1 MLISQL
7 SRIVE
12 EFGRPRIA
20 LVGDLMLDEYIW
32 GDVQRISPEAPIPVL
47 RVGRREIRPGGAG
60 SVAVNLARL
69 DADVEVFSV
78 VGEDLAGDKVISV
91 LEGEGCVVDGVIRD
105 PGRPTTLKARHM
117 GYVQHSH
124 RAIQQM
130 LRVDEEE
137 LSPVASDLA
146 DQLLENIFSG
156 DGEWDAVLV
165 SDYGKGLVTT
175 RLMDGIR
182 ERVAKAPV
190 LVDPA
195 GISDY
200 SLYRSASLICPNRFE
215 AELASDI
222 VCQDIAG
229 CQQAAASL
237 RDGFSLESVIITMDR
252 DGMILD
258 QGEPGGV
265 HFPTRARVVAD
276 VTGAGDMVLAILGIS
291 TAAGNTAEVGVRL
304 ANVAAGI
311 VVRQFG
317 VVAVSR
323 DELLDEI
330 RDQGNPA
337 AGKIKNLDKLSK
349 VLSAE
354 KQKGKKVVLTNGCF
368 DLLHPGH
375 HYLLNEARREGDI
388 LVVAVNSD
396 SSIRRLKG
404 EGRPRIEENDRI
416 KMLAGLEAVDYV
428 LLFEEDTPERLI
440 GELLPDVLVKGGDYK
455 DDVVVGRDLV
465 ESNGG
470 RMVFV
475 ERLPGLSTT
484 ELLDEADAE
493 NVTDSGESG

>member
-7 SRIVE
+7 SRIVKDL
-12 EFGRPRIA
+12 GRPRIA
-20 LVGDLMLDEYIW
+20 LVGDLMLDEYVW
-32 GDVQRISPEAPIPVL
+32 GDVKRISPEAPIPVL

-69 DADVEVFSV
+69 EADTHVFSV
-78 VGEDLAGDKVISV
+78 TGDDRAGDRVLSV
-91 LEGEGCVVDGVIRD
+91 LEDGGCDISGVIRD

-124 RAIQQM
+124 RAVQQM

-137 LSPVASDLA
+137 LSPVTSELTDE
-146 DQLLENIFSG
+146 LLEKIFSG
-156 DGEWDAVLV
+156 DEAWDAILV
-165 SDYGKGLVTT
+165 SDYGKGLLTE
-175 RLMDGIR
+175 RLMEGIR
-182 ERVAKAPV
+182 ERGGAVPV

-195 GISDY
+195 RVSDY
-200 SLYRSASLICPNRFE
+200 SSYRGVSLICPNRFE

-222 VCQDIAG
+222 PCQEIEG
-229 CQQAAASL
+229 CQSAAAQL
-237 RDGFSLESVIITMDR
+237 LEEFDLGSVVVTMDR
-252 DGMILD
+252 DGMFLD
-258 QGEPGGV
+258 EGKAGQS
-265 HFPTRARVVAD
+265 HFPTRASVVAD

-291 TAAGNTAEVGVRL
+291 AAAGNSAESGVQL
-304 ANVAAGI
+304 ANVAAGL

-323 DELLDEI
+323 EELLDEI
-330 RDQGNPA
+330 RNQGNPA
-337 AGKIKNLDKLSK
+337 AGKIKNLTDLSK
-349 VLSAE
+349 TLSAE

-375 HYLLNEARREGDI
+375 HHLLNESRREGDI

-428 LLFEEDTPERLI
+428 LLFEEDTPQSLI
-440 GELLPDVLVKGGDYK
+440 EELLPDVLVKGGDYK
-455 DDVVVGRDLV
+455 EDVVVGRDCV

-475 ERLPGLSTT
+475 DRLPGLSTT
-484 ELLDEADAE
+484 ELLAESDAE
-493 NVTDSGESG
+493 MVNDGGESA

>member
-1 MLISQL
+1 MISQL
-7 SRIVE
+7 SRIVKDL
-12 EFGRPRIA
+12 GRPRIA
-20 LVGDLMLDEYIW
+20 LVGDLMLDEYVW
-32 GDVQRISPEAPIPVL
+32 GDVKRISPEAPIPVL

-69 DADVEVFSV
+69 EADTHVFSV
-78 VGEDLAGDKVISV
+78 TGDDRAGDRVLSV
-91 LEGEGCVVDGVIRD
+91 LEDGGCDISGVIRD

-124 RAIQQM
+124 RAVQQM

-137 LSPVASDLA
+137 LSPVTSELTDE
-146 DQLLENIFSG
+146 LLEKIFSG
-156 DGEWDAVLV
+156 DEAWDAILV
-165 SDYGKGLVTT
+165 SDYGKGLLTE
-175 RLMDGIR
+175 RLMEGIR
-182 ERVAKAPV
+182 ERGGAVPV

-195 GISDY
+195 RISDY
-200 SLYRSASLICPNRFE
+200 SSYRGVSLICPNRFE

-222 VCQDIAG
+222 PCQEIEG
-229 CQQAAASL
+229 CQSAAAQL
-237 RDGFSLESVIITMDR
+237 LEEFDLGSVVVTMDR
-252 DGMILD
+252 
-258 QGEPGGV
+258 
-265 HFPTRARVVAD
+265 HRVVQLFT
-276 VTGAGDMVLAILGIS
+276 TGAGDMVLAILGIS
-291 TAAGNTAEVGVRL
+291 AAAGNSAESGVQL
-304 ANVAAGI
+304 ANVAAGL

-323 DELLDEI
+323 EELLDEI
-330 RDQGNPA
+330 RNQGNPA
-337 AGKIKNLDKLSK
+337 AGKIKNLTDLSK
-349 VLSAE
+349 TLSAE

-375 HYLLNEARREGDI
+375 HHLLNESRREGDI

-428 LLFEEDTPERLI
+428 LLFEEDTPQSLI
-440 GELLPDVLVKGGDYK
+440 EELLPDVLVKGGDYK
-455 DDVVVGRDLV
+455 EDVVVGRDCV

-475 ERLPGLSTT
+475 DRLPGLSTT
-484 ELLDEADAE
+484 ELLAESDAE
-493 NVTDSGESG
+493 MVNDGGESA